1 MSVLLLFVL
10 LLSRDRLQLSADSI
24 VILDNVG
31 FHRSPIVA
39 EMLELWGFEY
49 KYLPPYSPF
58 FVGIESLF
66 SEWKHH
72 VKVGLQNRRARN
84 EEDLMERIND
94 FQLDEAHAAVYFD
107 HIEHNCTAY
116 LQGVRVFDN

>member
-1 MSVLLLFVL
+1 MYYYIKKLADT
-10 LLSRDRLQLSADSI
+10 RDRLQLPADTI
-24 VILDNVG
+24 IILNNVG
-31 FHRSPIVA
+31 FHRSPIVV
-39 EMLELWGFEY
+39 EMLELRGFEY

-58 FVGIESLF
+58 FMGIESLF

-84 EEDLMERIND
+84 EEDLVERIRD
-94 FQLDEAHAAVYFD
+94 FQLAEDHAAGYFA
-107 HIEHNCTAY
+107 HIEHNCMAY